1 MYYLDSV
8 QKKLI
13 RSRNIAGKG
22 MNEGNIVINI
32 SFLILFGLISRIISL
47 MRR

>member
-8 QKKLI
+8 QKNLI
-13 RSRNIAGKG
+13 RSRNTAGKG

-32 SFLILFGLISRIISL
+32 LIIYIYI
-47 MRR
+47 